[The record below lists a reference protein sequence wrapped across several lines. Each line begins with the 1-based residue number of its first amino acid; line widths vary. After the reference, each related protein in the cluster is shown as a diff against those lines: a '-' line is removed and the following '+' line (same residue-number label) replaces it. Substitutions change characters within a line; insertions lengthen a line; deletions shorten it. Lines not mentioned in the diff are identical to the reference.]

1 MEGVAEVNVFQ
12 YFHHLDQKFTLAVN
26 SFNCPASD
34 WVWQMF
40 SNRTIWFVLYAAVA
54 FFFFRRLG
62 WKKALTYVLACAL
75 AILVCDQFANLIKD
89 SVQRLRPCWDLNMV
103 NGGLHILEG
112 KGGKYGFFSAN
123 AANAAAFAIVSY
135 KALRNDP
142 SHRYDRY
149 RVLIYLW
156 AFLVGASRVF
166 VGKHFLGD
174 VLVGFVVGIIFA
186 LLISELAALIIRR
199 LGL

>member
-12 YFHHLDQKFTLAVN
+12 YFHHLDQKFTLTVN

-34 WVWQMF
+34 WMWQMF
-40 SNRTIWFVLYAAVA
+40 SNKTIWFVLYAAVA

-62 WKKALTYVLACAL
+62 WKKALVYVLACAL
-75 AILVCDQFANLIKD
+75 AILACDQFANLIKD

-103 NGGLHILEG
+103 DGGLHILEG
-112 KGGKYGFFSAN
+112 KGGKYGFFSAH

-135 KALRNDP
+135 KALRNDR
-142 SHRYDRY
+142 SRRYDRY
-149 RVLIYLW
+149 GVCISLW
-156 AFLVGASRVF
+156 AFLVGISRVF

-174 VLVGFVVGIIFA
+174 VLVGFTVGVLFA
-186 LLISELAALIIRR
+186 LLISEMAALIVRR

>member
-62 WKKALTYVLACAL
+62 LKKALPYVLACAL
-75 AILVCDQFANLIKD
+75 AILV
-89 SVQRLRPCWDLNMV
+89 
-103 NGGLHILEG
+103 
-112 KGGKYGFFSAN
+112 
-123 AANAAAFAIVSY
+123 
-135 KALRNDP
+135 
-142 SHRYDRY
+142 
-149 RVLIYLW
+149 
-156 AFLVGASRVF
+156 
-166 VGKHFLGD
+166 
-174 VLVGFVVGIIFA
+174 
-186 LLISELAALIIRR
+186 
-199 LGL
+199 